1 MYHCLNLCTG
11 VLINPATH
19 RTTYLCSTVLAPDVF
34 EGIVFYHDFVVVS
47 AGINCT
53 LITNASTP
61 GDVGYEQRM
70 ITFPDAFDTG

>member
-1 MYHCLNLCTG
+1 
-11 VLINPATH
+11 
-19 RTTYLCSTVLAPDVF
+19 VLAPDVF

-70 ITFPDAFDTG
+70 TTFPDAFDTG